1 MHDAQRL
8 RTLLSQPEIAR
19 LIGARDG
26 LTARIAEETGFD
38 GLWVSSFE
46 LSATF
51 GLPDISLLGMT
62 DYLAAAVAINEC
74 ASIPVLADCDTG
86 FGGRANIAHL
96 VKRYE
101 SAGIAG
107 VCIEDKTFPK
117 RNSFLSGG
125 QVLEN
130 AEEFAA
136 RIGIAKSAQVGED
149 FVVVARSE
157 SFIAGMG
164 IDETMRRAHMYA
176 DMGADAVMVHSRKR
190 GPEEIIEFLGRWRHR
205 LPVIVVPTTYPS
217 WTETEAEQHG
227 VSMVIYAN
235 YGLRASVR
243 AIREAMLSVIAHGAA
258 APLERSIASVA
269 EIFDLVGMSRWEALQ
284 SDPTT
289 PGDSRSI
296 DPTIKTDR
304 PA

>member
-1 MHDAQRL
+1 MTHDAQRL
-8 RTLLSQPEIAR
+8 RTLLTQPRIAR

-26 LTARIAEETGFD
+26 LTAKIAEQVGFD
-38 GLWVSSFE
+38 GLWASSFE
-46 LSATF
+46 LSATH

-62 DYLAAAVAINEC
+62 DYLTAAVAINAC
-74 ASIPVLADCDTG
+74 ASVPVLADCDTG

-107 VCIEDKTFPK
+107 VCIEDKRFPK
-117 RNSFLSGG
+117 RNSFLDGRH
-125 QVLEN
+125 VLEN

-136 RIGIAKSAQVGED
+136 RIGIAKSAQAGED
-149 FVVVARSE
+149 FVVVARLE

-176 DMGADAVMVHSRKR
+176 DMGADAVMVHSRKC
-190 GPEEIIEFLGRWRHR
+190 GPEEIIEFLDRWEQR
-205 LPVIVVPTTYPS
+205 LPVVVVPTTYPN
-217 WTETEAEQHG
+217 WTEAEAERHG

-243 AIREAMLSVIAHGAA
+243 AIRDAMLSIIAHGAA
-258 APLERSIASVA
+258 ASLENPVASVN
-269 EIFDLVGMSRWEALQ
+269 EIFDLVGMSQWEALH
-284 SDPTT
+284 SDTAAQLAEDQATMT
-289 PGDSRSI
+289 PEA
-296 DPTIKTDR
+296 DR
-304 PA
+304 